1 MGWAGLPLHTRAPPA
16 SWPACVSKQ
25 QQTAHEICCNAAML
39 HLQDVELVVVVG
51 DVGLVQLDVVAVAH
65 RHARVTGLGARL
77 VHLSGGSG
85 GGGRGG
91 LDSDGSLPFPLPLAL
106 ALERS
111 SSSGVERRQKNEE
124 KQRKAKAQGRKRR
137 QSSKRVAIENQVFL
151 LVPPTHT
158 AGVSQA
164 YFFSDCT
171 TSTHREITPS

>member
-1 MGWAGLPLHTRAPPA
+1 
-16 SWPACVSKQ
+16 
-25 QQTAHEICCNAAML
+25 ML

-91 LDSDGSLPFPLPLAL
+91 LDNDVSLPFPFPLAL

-111 SSSGVERRQKNEE
+111 SGVERRQKRPNKSKGKPKHNGE
-124 KQRKAKAQGRKRR
+124 KYANRVSEW
-137 QSSKRVAIENQVFL
+137 QSRTRLFFSCPPLTL
-151 LVPPTHT
+151 LVFHKLISSLT
-158 AGVSQA
+158 AQQA
-164 YFFSDCT
+164 RT
-171 TSTHREITPS
+171 ER